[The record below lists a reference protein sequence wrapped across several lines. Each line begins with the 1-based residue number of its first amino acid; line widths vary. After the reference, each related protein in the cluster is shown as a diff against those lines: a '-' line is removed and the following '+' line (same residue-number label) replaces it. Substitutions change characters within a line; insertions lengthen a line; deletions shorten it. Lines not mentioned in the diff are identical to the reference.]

1 MLFLPLVPVGE
12 EAVLGPHPVFM
23 PQAGDSEAELELRR
37 RSPGT
42 RTKLRTGFSAEKPLG
57 NKRKNT
63 WPSGTGVVRRMVLC
77 WVALEGRDTV
87 SEGKLSLFVKV
98 KWKWKSLSR
107 SLWPHE
113 ILQAKILE
121 WVAFPFSR
129 GSSRPRDQT
138 QVSHIAGRFF
148 TSWATREAQEH
159 WSG

>member
-23 PQAGDSEAELELRR
+23 PQACDSEAELELRR

-77 WVALEGRDTV
+77 
-87 SEGKLSLFVKV
+87 
-98 KWKWKSLSR
+98 
-107 SLWPHE
+107 
-113 ILQAKILE
+113 
-121 WVAFPFSR
+121 
-129 GSSRPRDQT
+129 
-138 QVSHIAGRFF
+138 
-148 TSWATREAQEH
+148 
-159 WSG
+159 